1 MKTALVAA
9 IIFSF
14 AMGVVVVVVTVAT
27 TPIIK
32 TPLPQRHAH
41 AQLEGTF
48 GDSPSINFG
57 PPGIDDNFEFFIKN
71 YTANMVWNNLTDNM
85 IGTIN
90 EHGKMTIIDRG
101 KDRFD
106 LSDDIMI
113 TLPHPY
119 TKEKGYVIKD
129 NRIYY
134 ANGTALF

>member
-71 YTANMVWNNLTDNM
+71 YTANMVWNNLTDKM

-90 EHGKMTIIDRG
+90 EHGKMTIIDHG

-106 LSDDIMI
+106 SSDDIMI

>member
-1 MKTALVAA
+1 MKTALVPA

-14 AMGVVVVVVTVAT
+14 AMAVVVVVTVAT

-32 TPLPQRHAH
+32 TPLPQQHAH

-85 IGTIN
+85 IGTIMN
-90 EHGKMTIIDRG
+90 
-101 KDRFD
+101 
-106 LSDDIMI
+106 MI
-113 TLPHPY
+113 
-119 TKEKGYVIKD
+119 K
-129 NRIYY
+129 
-134 ANGTALF
+134 